1 MGLRDESRRQ
11 TDRRD
16 GGVLMWRHTGNQ
28 TANKTRQKIVLNLP
42 PLFPYF
48 LQKLSLLFWFEYQCL
63 SIFKYFFITC
73 VFFKSA
79 LNTWSKFLAV
89 AEWFKASS
97 SGKTN
102 RLFIAHLF
110 MSQKARV
117 IRRTKSF
124 FHEKLHR
131 KGWLSLGVMWWAW
144 SIILVPL
151 FLVQTA
157 STVKLKCAH
166 R

>member
-1 MGLRDESRRQ
+1 
-11 TDRRD
+11 
-16 GGVLMWRHTGNQ
+16 MWRHTGNQ

-48 LQKLSLLFWFEYQCL
+48 LQKLSLLFWVEYQCL
-63 SIFKYFFITC
+63 SFFKYFFITC

-102 RLFIAHLF
+102 RLFIAHISLCPKRPVSYEEQSHSSMRNF
-110 MSQKARV
+110 IGRADLV
-117 IRRTKSF
+117 W
-124 FHEKLHR
+124 
-131 KGWLSLGVMWWAW
+131 GWCGG
-144 SIILVPL
+144 PG
-151 FLVQTA
+151 
-157 STVKLKCAH
+157 